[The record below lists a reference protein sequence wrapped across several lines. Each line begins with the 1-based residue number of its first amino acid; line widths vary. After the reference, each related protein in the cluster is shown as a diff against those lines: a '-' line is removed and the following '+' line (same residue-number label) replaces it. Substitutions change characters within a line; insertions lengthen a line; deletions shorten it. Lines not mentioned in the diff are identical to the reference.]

1 MKFNKISGL
10 VLCGVAT
17 ALLTA
22 KPVNAESIAGTPIR
36 VQVTC
41 YCEPGK
47 TANGSTRTEGV
58 VAAKKEWLNYQC
70 LVYKVA
76 EDGDIG
82 DFIGIFEVA
91 DLGYGAPVEAISE
104 NSSEL
109 KKGEKPG
116 TIETGLTLDFRQP
129 TYEKCVEFMQETMT
143 YQGTTG
149 SEVYALVVK
158 GAG

>member
-1 MKFNKISGL
+1 
-10 VLCGVAT
+10 
-17 ALLTA
+17 
-22 KPVNAESIAGTPIR
+22 
-36 VQVTC
+36 
-41 YCEPGK
+41 
-47 TANGSTRTEGV
+47 
-58 VAAKKEWLNYQC
+58 
-70 LVYKVA
+70 
-76 EDGDIG
+76 
-82 DFIGIFEVA
+82 
-91 DLGYGAPVEAISE
+91 VEAISE

-158 GAG
+158 GDG